1 MPQDMVEIGDRIRA
15 IRKRD
20 PRYTPEAY
28 EFIFQALGYTLSK
41 VGERR
46 HVSAR
51 ELLDGIREFALQRFG
66 NLTLLV
72 LERWG
77 VRATDDFGEIVFNL
91 IDDTLMSRTETDTK
105 EDFRA
110 VYDFHDAFGANEPLE
125 VEWSDEG

>member
-77 VRATDDFGEIVFNL
+77 VRETHDFGEIVFNL
-91 IDDTLMSRTETDTK
+91 IDDKLMSRTETDTK

>member
-15 IRKRD
+15 IRARD
-20 PRYTPEAY
+20 PRYAPEAY
-28 EFIFQALGYTLSK
+28 EFVFQALSYTLSK

-51 ELLDGIREFALQRFG
+51 ELLDGVREFALQRFG
-66 NLTLLV
+66 GLALLV
-72 LERWG
+72 FDRWG
-77 VRATDDFGEIVFNL
+77 VHATDDFGEIVFNL
-91 IDDTLMSRTETDTK
+91 IEDKLMNRTETDTK

-110 VYDFHDAFGANEPLE
+110 AYDFHDTFGTPLSLQ

>member
-20 PRYTPEAY
+20 PRYSPEAY

-51 ELLDGIREFALQRFG
+51 ELLDGLREFALQRFG
-66 NLTLLV
+66 NLALLV

-91 IDDTLMSRTETDTK
+91 IDDRLMSRTETDTK
-105 EDFRA
+105 EDFHA
-110 VYDFHDAFGANEPLE
+110 VYDFHDAFGANESLE